1 MSKLQD
7 LSVFLTDR
15 LTLAAQ
21 EIFKAVED
29 VFSEYNEEIC
39 RSRNEIELLR
49 RRLQQAG
56 LQIDSE
62 TQFCSNEAQDMKTC
76 TEEQWRCEQ
85 NENDTNVH
93 VKLEVYTQQEE
104 NDVQMS
110 VCNELKTLL
119 LPCMDTDHDQ
129 MASKNIESQMTDDSE
144 NDFPLIYQYAQIKN
158 EPGLYTEEGSTNKA
172 QHFTRH
178 SSEDPGGS
186 GASSSK
192 NTKIC
197 HTDSFAHTTQEF
209 NLPFR
214 NQEMLKQQKM
224 ELAQKRKR
232 TPSQSSVCHNEVS
245 KSDKVK
251 IVKARY
257 YQVWRDRLK
266 NDPVKYADYKASE
279 AARLREYRRRMS
291 ATSLEMFRK
300 QNCENQRR
308 FRARK
313 KLQQCKAD
321 KEPKPPN

>member
-29 VFSEYNEEIC
+29 IFSEYNEEIC

-62 TQFCSNEAQDMKTC
+62 TQFCSNEAQDMNAC

-85 NENDTNVH
+85 NEKDTKVH

-110 VCNELKTLL
+110 VCNELRTLL
-119 LPCMDTDHDQ
+119 SPCMSTDHDQ
-129 MASKNIESQMTDDSE
+129 MASKNIESPMMDNSE
-144 NDFPLIYQYAQIKN
+144 NDFPFNNQYAQITN
-158 EPGLYTEEGSTNKA
+158 EPGLYTEEGSTNRT

-178 SSEDPGGS
+178 SSDDPGGS
-186 GASSSK
+186 GAS
-192 NTKIC
+192 T
-197 HTDSFAHTTQEF
+197 FAHTTQEF

-214 NQEMLKQQKM
+214 NQQMLKQQRM
-224 ELAQKRKR
+224 ELAQKRK
-232 TPSQSSVCHNEVS
+232 SQSSVCHNEVS
-245 KSDKVK
+245 KSDKLK
-251 IVKARY
+251 TIKARSY
-257 YQVWRDRLK
+257 RVWRDRLK
-266 NDPVKYADYKASE
+266 NDPVKYADFKASE